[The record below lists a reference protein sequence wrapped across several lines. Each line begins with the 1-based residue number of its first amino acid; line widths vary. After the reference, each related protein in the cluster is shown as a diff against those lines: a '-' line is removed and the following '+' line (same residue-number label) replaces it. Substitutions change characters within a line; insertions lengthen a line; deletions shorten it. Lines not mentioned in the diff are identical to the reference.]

1 MTLALGDDDRCSYVK
16 KLKVSS
22 AFVFR
27 DALNT
32 REGYKKKK
40 EKRKKYRTC
49 VRDGSEAERNR
60 LSRRLCDT
68 KTERISRFKS

>member
-40 EKRKKYRTC
+40 KKKKKEK
-49 VRDGSEAERNR
+49 N
-60 LSRRLCDT
+60 
-68 KTERISRFKS
+68 TERV